1 MNLLRLILLA
11 VAIWLVARWVR
22 GRLLAVRG
30 PGDSASPADPWRVLG
45 VRRGAT
51 PEEITRAYHEQMK
64 SYHPDRVADL
74 GEELQRVAHE
84 KTVQIQRA
92 YAELKRGS

>member
-1 MNLLRLILLA
+1 MRLIVLA
-11 VAIWLVARWVR
+11 VATWLVARWVGAWLR
-22 GRLLAVRG
+22 RLQLGQR
-30 PGDSASPADPWRVLG
+30 PGTGAPADPWAVLG

-74 GEELQRVAHE
+74 GEELRRVAHE
-84 KTVQIQRA
+84 KSVEIQRA
-92 YAELKRGS
+92 YAELQRR